1 MRHANR
7 QPSEAELPYV
17 DDINAALLESTPTH
31 SRRLLY
37 LIAAVTLAFVLW
49 AAWAKVDEVTVGQGR
64 VIPSQQTQV
73 VQNLEGGILEEI
85 FVSEGQRVARG
96 EPLLRLD
103 DTRFRSDLRGSEE
116 ERASLQGLVARLKAQ
131 LASVSIKDGGQQLQ
145 VRIEPQPL
153 VLPAGFAERFAALA
167 EREQQALDSQLQSLA
182 DQLAAAEQLEAQR
195 AQEVRELESRIS
207 HLQQSNR
214 LVQEELRLTA
224 PLAKEGAVSRVE
236 LIKLER
242 QVNDLQSELS
252 AARLNLPKI
261 RFAQGEAHAKRDELV
276 SRFRADTRETLN
288 QKEAELAKLSESQV
302 GMQDRVERTLLGS
315 PVHGTI
321 KKIHIN
327 TVGGVVQPGMA
338 IMEIVPLEESLLIE
352 ARVQPK
358 DIAFLRPGLPAV
370 VKFSAYD
377 FAIYGGLSG
386 TVEHISADTIEDEE
400 KKPFYLV
407 RVRTARSYLGDTQQG
422 LPIIPGMLAQVDVIT
437 GKKSV
442 LDYLLKPILRARQQA
457 LRER

>member
-1 MRHANR
+1 MRHVNR

-49 AAWAKVDEVTVGQGR
+49 AAWAEVDEVTVGQGR

-73 VQNLEGGILEEI
+73 VQNLEGGILAEI
-85 FVSEGQRVARG
+85 FVTEGQQVARG

-116 ERASLQGLVARLKAQ
+116 ERASLQGLVARLQAQ
-131 LASVSIKDGGQQLQ
+131 LASVNVKGSGEQLQ

-153 VLPAGFAERFAALA
+153 LLPAGFAERFAALA

-182 DQLAAAEQLEAQR
+182 DQLAAAEQLAAQR
-195 AQEVRELESRIS
+195 AQEARELESRIS

-242 QVNDLQSELS
+242 QVNDLQSELA

-261 RFAQGEAHAKRDELV
+261 RFAQGEARAKRDELV
-276 SRFRADTRETLN
+276 SRFRAETRETLN
-288 QKEAELAKLSESQV
+288 QKEADLAKLSESQV
-302 GMQDRVERTLLGS
+302 GIQDRVERTLLGS

-338 IMEIVPLEESLLIE
+338 IMEIVPQEESLLIE

-358 DIAFLRPGLPAV
+358 DIAFLRPGLPAI

-386 TVEHISADTIEDEE
+386 TLEHISADTIEDEE

-407 RVRTARSYLGDTQQG
+407 RVRTERSYLGDVQQG